1 MGGAPLPGSRLM
13 RLVYLDEA
21 GISNPAQEPYLV
33 VAGVLVD
40 ADRKWKELETYFRNL
55 AVSAFPD
62 GGIDPNRF
70 VFHAMDIWH
79 GNKQFDRKKWP
90 LKDRLRLFGQ
100 LAQVPKLFDLPIVAC
115 AIDRASVVKEAEARN
130 LRMSPRGILQVTH
143 GQAFLVAVQGVDDWM
158 KKKTIDEVAMLIAED
173 SPKIRKLVEQFHDGY
188 TYPMEEDDAPEAF
201 RSQYIIDA
209 VHFAKKDKSILLQIA
224 DHCAFI
230 IKRRA
235 MGKKDILPFY
245 SAISQN
251 IHKDFVPAKTYVM
264 RFHPDDLEAVT
275 DAA

>member
-1 MGGAPLPGSRLM
+1 M

-55 AVSAFPD
+55 AVSAFPN
-62 GGIDPNRF
+62 GEVDPNRF

-79 GNKQFDRKKWP
+79 GNKQFDRRKWP

-100 LAQVPKLFDLPIVAC
+100 LAQVPKLFDLPIVTC
-115 AIDRASVVKEAEARN
+115 AIDRASVVKEMEARK
-130 LRMSPRGILQVTH
+130 LRPSSKGALQLTH

-158 KKKTIDEVAMLIAED
+158 KKKTINEVAMLIAED
-173 SPKIRKLVEQFHDGY
+173 SPKMRKLVEQFHDGY
-188 TYPMEEDDAPEAF
+188 TYPKEEDEAPNEAF

-209 VHFAKKDKSILLQIA
+209 VHFAKKEQSILLQIA

-230 IKRRA
+230 IKRMA

-245 SAISQN
+245 KAIYQN
-251 IHKDFVPAKTYVM
+251 IHDDFVPAKTYVM
-264 RFHPDDLEAVT
+264 RFHPDDLIAVT